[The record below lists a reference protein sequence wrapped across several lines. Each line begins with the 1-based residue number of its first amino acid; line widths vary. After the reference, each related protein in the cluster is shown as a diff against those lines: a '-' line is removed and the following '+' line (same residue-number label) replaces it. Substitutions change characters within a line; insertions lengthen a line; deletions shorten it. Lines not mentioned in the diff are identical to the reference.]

1 MADIFPLGSGEAA
14 ATGTELESTTLATA
28 ELLAQLWQLLLDEL
42 QQFKLENPK
51 QPKANSAVKAQQLPD
66 LESQNSLPNSPID
79 ALNSS
84 EKPVPSRPPTPA
96 KLEPESK
103 SLLNSSDDNSA
114 NLPPNLPNKATEV
127 NSDSSQTNSN
137 SASEVTTVTTQL
149 PENEVTPYTVIWNDE
164 QITPNNISLELI
176 QLLKQAA
183 RQSSGHSLETTD
195 NLTIYRQDSDGIN
208 RKVFEMKAGQIIINT
223 AVQPTQSLANRVEEK
238 EQLSSSVRGNENQ
251 YLAKT
256 SVAESIVKSSETGL
270 LRFQRAAKRIETTEI
285 RSLIEEVVNEV
296 KTLRSD
302 AISRTNKAAF
312 ATVGEERSRQTRRP
326 LTAPHKQQSRD
337 MRFRNAQI
345 VAFTLEIAKEAGGRI
360 RVENDDAY
368 RWLATTSG
376 TVKIE
381 AKDGR
386 GTILTLDK
394 DGSFSSAMK
403 NTDLA
408 YFEEILPLYLRRSR
422 QLSESEVNG
431 KSSSRGRSSRRNRQ
445 RSSSQELEL

>member
-14 ATGTELESTTLATA
+14 TTGTEIESTTLAMA
-28 ELLAQLWQLLLDEL
+28 EHLARLWQLLLDEL
-42 QQFKLENPK
+42 QQFNLKYPT
-51 QPKANSAVKAQQLPD
+51 QPKANPALKVQQLPD
-66 LESQNSLPNSPID
+66 LELQNSLPNSQID

-84 EKPVPSRPPTPA
+84 EDLDSRSPTPA

-114 NLPPNLPNKATEV
+114 NLPPNLPNKATEA
-127 NSDSSQTNSN
+127 NSDLSQTQSN

-149 PENEVTPYTVIWNDE
+149 PDNEVTPYIVIWNDE

-183 RQSSGHSLETTD
+183 RQSPGHSLETTD
-195 NLTIYRQDSDGIN
+195 NLTIYRQDSDGTN
-208 RKVFEMKAGQIIINT
+208 SKVFEMKAGQIIINA
-223 AVQPTQSLANRVEEK
+223 AVQSPQSLANKAEEK
-238 EQLSSSVRGNENQ
+238 EQLSSSVRGDDSQ
-251 YLAKT
+251 YFAQS
-256 SVAESIVKSSETGL
+256 SVAESIVQANKSGL
-270 LRFQRAAKRIETTEI
+270 LRFQRAVKRIETTEI
-285 RSLIEEVVNEV
+285 RNLIEEVLNEV
-296 KTLRSD
+296 KALRSD
-302 AISRTNKAAF
+302 AISRTDKAEV
-312 ATVGEERSRQTRRP
+312 ATVGERSRKTRRQ

-337 MRFRNAQI
+337 MRSQRNARI
-345 VAFTLEIAKEAGGRI
+345 VASTLEIARRAGGHI
-360 RVENDDAY
+360 HIENDDAY

-386 GTILTLDK
+386 GTILSLDK
-394 DGSFSSAMK
+394 DGSFSSAMR

-422 QLSESEVNG
+422 QLEAEEVEG
-431 KSSSRGRSSRRNRQ
+431 TSSPRGRSSRRQRQ
-445 RSSSQELEL
+445 RSSKELEL

>member
-14 ATGTELESTTLATA
+14 TTGTEIESTTLATA
-28 ELLAQLWQLLLDEL
+28 EHLARLWQLLLDEL

-51 QPKANSAVKAQQLPD
+51 RPKTNSAAKVQQLPD
-66 LESQNSLPNSPID
+66 LESQSSLPNSPID

-84 EKPVPSRPPTPA
+84 EKPVSSRPPTPA

-103 SLLNSSDDNSA
+103 SLLNSSDDNFA

-183 RQSSGHSLETTD
+183 RQSPGHTLETTD

-208 RKVFEMKAGQIIINT
+208 RKVFEMKAGQIIINA
-223 AVQPTQSLANRVEEK
+223 AVQLPQSSANKAEET
-238 EQLSSSVRGNENQ
+238 EQLSSSIP
-251 YLAKT
+251 KT
-256 SVAESIVKSSETGL
+256 SVAESIVKSSEPGL

-296 KTLRSD
+296 KALRSD
-302 AISRTNKAAF
+302 AISRTDKAAF
-312 ATVGEERSRQTRRP
+312 ATVGEERSRQTSWP
-326 LTAPHKQQSRD
+326 LTASHKQQSRD

-368 RWLATTSG
+368 RWLATASG

-394 DGSFSSAMK
+394 DGGFSSAMK